1 MASLIPRLPSGKVP
15 KPAPSSIEAE
25 NERARGS
32 PVVTRPGY
40 LLAFLILTCFATGY
54 AIYWLLGSMRM

>member
-1 MASLIPRLPSGKVP
+1 MPPGPSARP
-15 KPAPSSIEAE
+15 KSVSIESE

-40 LLAFLILTCFATGY
+40 LLAALILTCFATGY